1 MGHCTH
7 SRHRHVRSEFITD
20 RGHIVPVT
28 IFVGTNQLWQ
38 REEHCDEG
46 LVKEPKPRP
55 RKRVARESE
64 ED

>member
-7 SRHRHVRSEFITD
+7 SRHRHVRTEF
-20 RGHIVPVT
+20 RGDHGRIYPIT

-46 LVKEPKPRP
+46 LVKEATRRP
-55 RKRVARESE
+55 RKRVVKESE